1 MAEHTSHLP
10 FELDPL
16 IAEAKRRTR
25 RRRLLLTVMLI
36 GAGGLAAGLT
46 LTLRPGGPDRPAGGT
61 SGSALGQQ
69 VHVSP
74 GGRIGA
80 LQIDKSTRADVIA
93 FAGQPG
99 AETRGLYANYAPFDA
114 LGYGCR
120 DLAATSQSG
129 APECK
134 TVYYL
139 TARTGR
145 LSLLFTRDPRYA
157 YRGVHPGTLGS
168 VAQRDL
174 GTHAGVGC
182 YTGFAFGKGSPGA
195 GTLVMEL
202 FTRSSRT
209 GYPGGQAP
217 TTPTA
222 LRNSRV
228 GFLAVQS
235 ARLGARN
242 QNNPGVLN
250 CIDS

>member
-1 MAEHTSHLP
+1 MTTHLP
-10 FELDPL
+10 RFPIALDPL
-16 IAEAKRRTR
+16 IAEAKRRMR
-25 RRRLLLTVMLI
+25 HRRRLLTMMLV
-36 GAGGLAAGLT
+36 GVAALAVGLA
-46 LTLRPGGPDRPAGGT
+46 LTLRPGGPQRSTGGAP
-61 SGSALGQQ
+61 GSALGQQ
-69 VHVSP
+69 VHVSAS
-74 GGRIGA
+74 GQIGS
-80 LQIDKSTRADVIA
+80 LQIDQSTRADVIA
-93 FAGQPG
+93 FAGRPG
-99 AETRGLYANYAPFDA
+99 AETRGRYANYAAFDA

-120 DLAATSQSG
+120 DHAATGQSG
-129 APECK
+129 TPECK

-145 LSLLFTRDPRYA
+145 LSLMFTRDPRYS
-157 YRGVHPGTLGS
+157 YRGVHPGTVGS
-168 VAQRDL
+168 VAQRSL

-182 YTGFAFGKGSPGA
+182 YTGFTVGKGSPGA

-202 FTRSSRT
+202 FTRQSPR
-209 GYPGGQAP
+209 GYPGGYAP

-222 LRNSRV
+222 LRKSHV